1 MGFGGSKTC
10 PQCHR
15 MFLQG
20 EYLYCPLCGVKLD
33 DEIPVVEVT
42 CPICHGTGKIKTNKY

>member
-15 MFLQG
+15 L
-20 EYLYCPLCGVKLD
+20 YLDSSFAYCPMCGAPLD
-33 DEIPVVEVT
+33 DEIPMVEVE